1 MAKKYIN
8 ETQLKNIISKQ
19 VKKYLT
25 IVLGR
30 TVDLLIDNYS
40 YINYSDNALKE
51 REVIFDDSK

>member
-1 MAKKYIN
+1 M
-8 ETQLKNIISKQ
+8 TQEEIIKQ

-30 TVDLLIDNYS
+30 TVDLLIDNYT

-51 REVIFDDSK
+51 REVIFDDSKQ